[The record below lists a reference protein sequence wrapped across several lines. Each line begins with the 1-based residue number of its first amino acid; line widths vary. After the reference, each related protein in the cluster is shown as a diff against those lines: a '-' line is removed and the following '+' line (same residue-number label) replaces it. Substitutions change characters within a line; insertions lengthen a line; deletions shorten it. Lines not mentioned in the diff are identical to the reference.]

1 MKTIAGGFYCDG
13 QVPNCP
19 YKEECY
25 RTGGSCF
32 ATEDRNHAAKKKPER
47 ISVAQEKYIGHE
59 QKEKAA
65 KEIFGHEDG
74 HPCNG
79 LISAVVSVIVSF
91 VVTLIITL
99 AKM

>member
-1 MKTIAGGFYCDG
+1 MAGRFYCDG
-13 QVPNCP
+13 QIPNCP
-19 YKEECY
+19 YKEQCY

-32 ATEDRNHAAKKKPER
+32 ATEDRNHAAKKKPEML
-47 ISVAQEKYIGHE
+47 STAQKKYIDHE

-65 KEIFGHEDG
+65 KELIGRKDS

-79 LISAVVSVIVSF
+79 LISAVVSIIVSF
-91 VVTLIITL
+91 VVALIITL